1 MPFVD
6 TSLLR
11 VGYEDLNPQG
21 RHAVVL
27 VHGWPDSP
35 RTWLQVAPL
44 LSEGGV
50 PCHRAGAP
58 GVCAHHFLAGRDT
71 THRATGLF
79 RA

>member
-44 LSEGGV
+44 LVKAGCRRSGGLR
-50 PCHRAGAP
+50 PPLSCGKR
-58 GVCAHHFLAGRDT
+58 HHAQGNWPL
-71 THRATGLF
+71 
-79 RA
+79 